1 MSLPPPFLFVPLAV
15 HYSTSFHRMPE
26 ALDGPQG
33 SQATLSRDR
42 AVSSGQLCACTC
54 RWVQVSARLP
64 TFTRTQV
71 PRRCHHSRV
80 LESLEQCLAHSRW
93 PLSIPGMDK

>member
-42 AVSSGQLCACTC
+42 AVSSWRLCACTC
-54 RWVQVSARLP
+54 RCVQVSVQDSLHSP
-64 TFTRTQV
+64 EHKCHVGVFTAV
-71 PRRCHHSRV
+71 FSR
-80 LESLEQCLAHSRW
+80 A
-93 PLSIPGMDK
+93 